1 MSWTREYKWK
11 WGFVEKGTFCTPEAY
26 SFRAIW
32 MLTFQML
39 IFLILLFHLKPE
51 TLKLWKLHLTF
62 LLLVIAC
69 SELDISNVDISHIT
83 LSPHI
88 WNLKTLKPSLQIF
101 AVYLFL
107 LNLTFRMLTFP
118 MLLCRE
124 AYSLSKTKCAVF

>member
-1 MSWTREYKWK
+1 MSWTREYKWN
-11 WGFVEKGTFCTPEAY
+11 WGFVGKGTFCLSLPPLNLT
-26 SFRAIW
+26 FL